1 MSISESEFIGN
12 KVDPASDLGYGGA
25 ILIDKESGRNGYDG
39 TFVPYED
46 VNILID
52 LSNFSDNLGYAGGA
66 ITFQSCA
73 GVVQRCRF
81 IRNQVAQVGNGADI
95 GQFFLPGAV
104 IAETDIGIP
113 TEILS
118 SYFEIDGSTN
128 QGGSIHLDSMGQ
140 YVDTEDHNENGKAT
154 ISFQDSNNKKLV
166 GGSAKIDGCTF
177 VGLSSQNSVR
187 GGAIYVRNDK
197 VFELTSSRFYNTNA
211 TSGGVVYA

>member
-12 KVDPASDLGYGGA
+12 KVDPENDIGYGGA
-25 ILIDKESGRNGYDG
+25 ILIDKDTGRNGYDG
-39 TFVPYED
+39 NFVPYED

-66 ITFQSCA
+66 ITFLSCA

-81 IRNQVAQVGNGADI
+81 IRNQVAQGGSGADI
-95 GQFFLPGAV
+95 GQFFRPGAV
-104 IAETDIGIP
+104 IANTDIGIP

-128 QGGSIHLDSMGQ
+128 QGGSIYLDSMGQ
-140 YVDTEDHNENGKAT
+140 YVDTEDHNENGYAT
-154 ISFQDSNNKKLV
+154 ISFEESNNKKLV

-197 VFELTSSRFYNTNA
+197 FFELTSSRFYNTTA
-211 TSGGVVYA
+211 TSGGAVYA

>member
-12 KVDPASDLGYGGA
+12 KVDPESELGYGGA
-25 ILIDKESGRNGYDG
+25 ILIDKNFGRNGYDG

-52 LSNFSDNLGYAGGA
+52 LSNFSDNAGYAGGA
-66 ITFQSCA
+66 ISFLSCA

-81 IRNQVAQVGNGADI
+81 IRNQVVQNGADI
-95 GQFFLPGAV
+95 GQLFPPGQE
-104 IAETDIGIP
+104 IAETAIGIP

-128 QGGSIHLDSMGQ
+128 QGGSIHLDSMGI
-140 YVDTEDHNENGKAT
+140 YVDTEDHNENGYTT
-154 ISFQDSNNKKLV
+154 ISFEESNNKRLV

-177 VGLSSQNSVR
+177 VGLSSQNSGQ

-197 VFELTSSRFYNTNA
+197 FFELTSSRFYNTTA
-211 TSGGVVYA
+211 TSGGAVYA

>member
-12 KVDPASDLGYGGA
+12 KVDPENEQGYGGA
-25 ILIDKESGRNGYDG
+25 ILIDKDNGRNGYDG

-52 LSNFSDNLGYAGGA
+52 LSNFSDNAGYSGGA
-66 ITFQSCA
+66 ITFVACA

-81 IRNQVAQVGNGADI
+81 IRNQVVQNGADI
-95 GQFFLPGAV
+95 GQLFIPGKE

-128 QGGSIHLDSMGQ
+128 QGGSIHLDSVGQ
-140 YVDTEDHNENGKAT
+140 YVDTEDFDENGYAT
-154 ISFQDSNNKKLV
+154 ISFEESNNKKLV

-177 VGLSSQNSVR
+177 VGLSSQNSVQ

-197 VFELTSSRFYNTNA
+197 VFELTSSRFYNTTA
-211 TSGGVVYA
+211 TKGGAVYA

>member
-12 KVDPASDLGYGGA
+12 KVDPENEQGYGGA
-25 ILIDKESGRNGYDG
+25 ILIDKDNGRNGYDG
-39 TFVPYED
+39 NFVPYED

-52 LSNFSDNLGYAGGA
+52 LSNFSDNLGYQGGA
-66 ITFQSCA
+66 ITFLSCA

-81 IRNQVAQVGNGADI
+81 IRNQVAQGGSGADI
-95 GQFFLPGAV
+95 GQFFRPGAV
-104 IAETDIGIP
+104 IANTDIGIP

-140 YVDTEDHNENGKAT
+140 YVDTEDHNENGYAT
-154 ISFQDSNNKKLV
+154 ISFQESNNKKLV

-197 VFELTSSRFYNTNA
+197 VFELTSSRFYNTTA
-211 TSGGVVYA
+211 TSGGAVYA

>member
-12 KVDPASDLGYGGA
+12 KVDPENELGFGGA
-25 ILIDKESGRNGYDG
+25 ILIDKDSGRNGYDG

-81 IRNQVAQVGNGADI
+81 SRNQVGQDGNGADI
-95 GQFFLPGAV
+95 GQFFRPGAV
-104 IAETDIGIP
+104 IANTDIGIP

-128 QGGSIHLDSMGQ
+128 QGGSIYLDSMGQ
-140 YVDTEDHNENGKAT
+140 YVDTEDHNENGYAT
-154 ISFQDSNNKKLV
+154 ISFQESNNKKLV

-177 VGLSSQNSVR
+177 VGLPSQNSVR

-197 VFELTSSRFYNTNA
+197 FFELTSSRFYNTTA
-211 TSGGVVYA
+211 TSGGAVYA

>member
-12 KVDPASDLGYGGA
+12 KVDPASDLRYGGA

-66 ITFQSCA
+66 ITFLSCA

-81 IRNQVAQVGNGADI
+81 IRNQVAQNGADI
-95 GQFFLPGAV
+95 GQFFFPGRN

-177 VGLSSQNSVR
+177 VGLSSQNSVQ

-197 VFELTSSRFYNTNA
+197 VFELTSSRFYNTTA
-211 TSGGVVYA
+211 TSGGAVYA

>member
-12 KVDPASDLGYGGA
+12 KVDPENYIGYGGA

-95 GQFFLPGAV
+95 GQFFRPKAV
-104 IAETDIGIP
+104 IANTDIGIP

-128 QGGSIHLDSMGQ
+128 QGGSIYLDSMGQ
-140 YVDTEDHNENGKAT
+140 YSYEYVDTEDFDENWCA
-154 ISFQDSNNKKLV
+154 SLPRRLQ
-166 GGSAKIDGCTF
+166 
-177 VGLSSQNSVR
+177 LS
-187 GGAIYVRNDK
+187 
-197 VFELTSSRFYNTNA
+197 
-211 TSGGVVYA
+211 